1 MLTIYSSTS
10 MLKITKPV
18 LIHVAYCNSRK
29 NKIKNHANCS
39 KIKKPMMTTR
49 LVRTPNIFLK
59 ICFIR
64 AVSSPF
70 FIQTLFCLSGSCI
83 SRSPAVMHSKQ
94 EMNHVIRHTTKAK
107 LTFIV
112 YQIFKRMARGTPKV
126 YPHRISFRGAFPSGV
141 SGRSD
146 AAEKSQSPQLRLL
159 QWGTPTKQTPLPF
172 SIAETAD
179 KEESAKQSS
188 AAMPKAAEKRYSEIP
203 VEFLESAL

>member
-64 AVSSPF
+64 AVFSPF
-70 FIQTLFCLSGSCI
+70 FIQTLFCLSDSCI

-107 LTFIV
+107 LTAI
-112 YQIFKRMARGTPKV
+112 
-126 YPHRISFRGAFPSGV
+126 PHKDCAADASSNFSSDETKSGV
-141 SGRSD
+141 NTCCIH
-146 AAEKSQSPQLRLL
+146 EH
-159 QWGTPTKQTPLPF
+159 F
-172 SIAETAD
+172 C
-179 KEESAKQSS
+179 
-188 AAMPKAAEKRYSEIP
+188 EI
-203 VEFLESAL
+203 